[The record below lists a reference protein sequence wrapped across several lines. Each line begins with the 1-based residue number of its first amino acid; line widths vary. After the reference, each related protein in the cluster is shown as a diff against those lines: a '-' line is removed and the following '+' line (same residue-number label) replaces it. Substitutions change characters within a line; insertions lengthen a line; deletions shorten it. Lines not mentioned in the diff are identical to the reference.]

1 MNKKKLFINREDAS
15 TLRPRKLKPFSLKKF
30 IIRSKQLQKAVE
42 KEMKKDYHSANDYP
56 CFA

>member
-1 MNKKKLFINREDAS
+1 MIKKKLFINRKDAS
-15 TLRPRKLKPFSLKKF
+15 SLRPKKLKPFSLKKF

-42 KEMKKDYHSANDYP
+42 KETKKDFHLANDYP